1 MQSLNKIAMEHLTV
15 ANTYLQS
22 LDTQA
27 TAQQLSLPIEEV
39 VAILDKREI
48 KSYIDRCFN
57 ETAWM
62 SRDRIANTLGSL
74 IDKKL
79 EELEEAGV
87 GSKYDIMDLL
97 KEAHKMSLAER
108 KLAMEEAK
116 VQHQLNIQI
125 NNTTNNAYGSNWADL
140 MQKLIKSD

>member
-1 MQSLNKIAMEHLTV
+1 MEHLTV

>member
-48 KSYIDRCFN
+48 KAYIDRCFN

>member
-22 LDTQA
+22 LDTQT
-27 TAQQLSLPIEEV
+27 TAQQLSLPLEEV
-39 VAILDKREI
+39 VAILDKREV
-48 KSYIDRCFN
+48 KSYIDRCFT
-57 ETAWM
+57 ESAWM

-140 MQKLIKSD
+140 MQKLIKND

>member
-1 MQSLNKIAMEHLTV
+1 MEHLTV

-62 SRDRIANTLGSL
+62 SRDRVANTLGSL

-87 GSKYDIMDLL
+87 GSKYDILDLL

>member
-1 MQSLNKIAMEHLTV
+1 MQSLNKVALEHMHV

-22 LDTQA
+22 LNTQN
-27 TAQQLSLPIEEV
+27 TAEQLGLRIEEV
-39 VAILDKREI
+39 VDILDKREI

-57 ETAWM
+57 EQAWM
-62 SRDRIANTLGSL
+62 SRDRIALSLGNL

-79 EELEEAGV
+79 EELEEAGI

-140 MQKLIKSD
+140 MTKLIKND